1 MQTKQLA
8 HLLEQT
14 LDENKASD
22 IKVLDVS
29 KLTSVTDN
37 MIIATGRSERHN
49 RSLADR
55 VVEAAKE
62 LGVKPLGVEGGDTG
76 QGEWVLVDLAYVIV
90 HVMLQETRDFYNL
103 EALWSQHLP
112 RKEKPSNEEE

>member
-1 MQTKQLA
+1 MQTDKLAQLI
-8 HLLEQT
+8 EQT
-14 LDENKASD
+14 LDENKGAD
-22 IKVLDVS
+22 IKVLDVR
-29 KLTSVTDN
+29 KLTTVTDY

-55 VVEAAKE
+55 VIEVAKE
-62 LGVKPLGVEGGDTG
+62 NDVIPLGSEGGDTG
-76 QGEWVLVDLAYVIV
+76 QGEWVLVDLAYAIV

-112 RKEKPSNEEE
+112 RKEKTSLEEE